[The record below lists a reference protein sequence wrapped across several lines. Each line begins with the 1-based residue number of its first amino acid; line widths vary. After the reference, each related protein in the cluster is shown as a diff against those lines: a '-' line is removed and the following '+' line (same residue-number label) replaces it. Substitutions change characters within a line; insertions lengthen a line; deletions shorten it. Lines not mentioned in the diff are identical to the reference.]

1 VKYKNEV
8 PPKEKEGYKMI
19 NGFLI
24 EEGPV
29 KDQKV

>member
-8 PPKEKEGYKMI
+8 PPKEKEGFKMI

-24 EEGPV
+24 E
-29 KDQKV
+29 